1 MNEYGDAVDNGTKNI
16 DERKRYECAPNER
29 LALATF
35 VKLARAF
42 ESVTNRTHRHIA
54 EAGLTPSQFGVLEAL
69 YSLGPLCQK
78 ELGAKILKTSGNIT
92 MVIDNLEK
100 NGLVRRER
108 SAEDR
113 RYVTVHL
120 TDAGYEIIHRI
131 FPKHAR
137 EIAADVSVLTCD
149 EQRALGALL
158 RKLGKRDIA

>member
-1 MNEYGDAVDNGTKNI
+1 VNDGTNKK
-16 DERKRYECAPNER
+16 EGRKTYDCAPNER
-29 LALATF
+29 LALSTF

-42 ESVTNRTHRHIA
+42 ESVTNRTHKHIA

-120 TDAGYEIIHRI
+120 TDNGYEIIHGL

-137 EIAADVSVLTCD
+137 EIASDISVLTCE
-149 EQRALGALL
+149 EQRTLGALL
-158 RKLGKRDIA
+158 RKLGKQGVE